1 MMASLPVATADGKVR
16 AENMVG
22 ADFDELY
29 RREFPKLLRIATALC
44 GRRDLGEE
52 LVQDAMVKVLARWST
67 VRAYDKPEAYCR
79 RVLINATIG
88 LRRRQRWEK
97 RALARDGAG
106 KLSTLPPE
114 ADEFWSLV
122 RALPAR
128 QMQVIVLYYADDRAV
143 VDIASVLGVAE
154 GTVRATLHQAR
165 ESLRAQLEDGA
176 E

>member
-1 MMASLPVATADGKVR
+1 MMASQPVATAVGEVG
-16 AENMVG
+16 ATNMAG
-22 ADFDELY
+22 ADFDDLY
-29 RREFPKLLRIATALC
+29 RREFPKLLRIATAMC

-67 VRAYDKPEAYCR
+67 VREYDKPEAYCR

-88 LRRRQRWEK
+88 MRRRQRWEK
-97 RALARDGAG
+97 RALARDGAERANA
-106 KLSTLPPE
+106 LP
-114 ADEFWSLV
+114 ADAEEFWSLV

-128 QMQVIVLYYADDRAV
+128 QMQVIVLFYADDRAV
-143 VDIASVLGVAE
+143 ADIASVLGIAE

-165 ESLRAQLEDGA
+165 ESLRAQLEDGV

>member
-1 MMASLPVATADGKVR
+1 MIASQPVATAVGKVR
-16 AENMVG
+16 AHDMVG
-22 ADFDELY
+22 VEFDDLY

-67 VRAYDKPEAYCR
+67 VREYDKPEAYCR

-88 LRRRQRWEK
+88 MRRRQRWEK
-97 RALARDGAG
+97 RALARDGAER
-106 KLSTLPPE
+106 LQALPPE
-114 ADEFWSLV
+114 ASEFWSLV
-122 RALPAR
+122 RALPVR

-143 VDIASVLGVAE
+143 ADIATVLEIAE

-165 ESLRAQLEDGA
+165 ESLRAQIEDGA

>member
-1 MMASLPVATADGKVR
+1 MMVSQPVVTAVGKAR
-16 AENMVG
+16 ADDMVG
-22 ADFDELY
+22 NDFDDLY
-29 RREFPKLLRIATALC
+29 RREFPKLVRIATALC

-67 VRAYDKPEAYCR
+67 VREYDKPEAYCR
-79 RVLINATIG
+79 RVLINGTIG

-97 RALARDGAG
+97 RALTRDGAQDS
-106 KLSTLPPE
+106 STLPPE

-128 QMQVIVLYYADDRAV
+128 QMQVIVLFYADDRPVA
-143 VDIASVLGVAE
+143 DIASVLGLAE

-165 ESLRAQLEDGA
+165 ESLRAQIEDGA